1 MAKNNISEV
10 KIGDV
15 IKVGTN
21 KMELIE
27 FKIKKKDSLGNNYNC
42 IYGIN
47 VFKVREVIPLPE
59 IIPLPEDVPHIVGMF
74 SLRNENIPLLNLI
87 ERLNGDLTEKKFF
100 VIVAEFNNIF
110 IGLLVHE
117 VVQIHRISWED
128 ILPPPKVSSADEAG
142 LIIGVVQLQDRGKLV
157 ILDFEKIVNEIDIS
171 QQEEVDSYR
180 ADSSVKNKHKNL
192 TVLIADDSRTVR
204 TQMKTILRQTG
215 FDIIEASNGKE
226 AFDILHKT
234 LETSKEKDIP
244 LRKLISFIISDI
256 EMPLM
261 DGYTLTKNI
270 KEHSDLAK
278 IPVIMHT
285 SLSGENVKL
294 KGSEVGCDGYITKF
308 NLAHFTKA
316 INDILEKY
324 PMT

>member
-1 MAKNNISEV
+1 MA

-27 FKIKKKDSLGNNYNC
+27 FKIKKKSKLGQLYDC

-47 VFKVREVIPLPE
+47 VFKVREVINMPEIVPLPE
-59 IIPLPEDVPHIVGMF
+59 EVPYILGMF

-87 ERLNGDLTEKKFF
+87 ERLNGDTEYKKYF
-100 VIVAEFNNIF
+100 VIVAEFNNLY

-128 ILPPPKVSSADEAG
+128 ILPPPKVSSKDESG
-142 LIIGVVQLQDRGKLV
+142 LIIGVVKIRNNESLV
-157 ILDFEKIVNEIDIS
+157 ILDFEKIVNEINILQ
-171 QQEEVDSYR
+171 QQEVEKFNTPEAIKSAHR
-180 ADSSVKNKHKNL
+180 GIN
-192 TVLIADDSRTVR
+192 VLIVDDSKTVR
-204 TQMKTILRQTG
+204 SQMKNILEKSG
-215 FDIIEASNGKE
+215 YNVIEKANGKE
-226 AFDILHKT
+226 ALDEIIKSYKIA
-234 LETSKEKDIP
+234 EAQGIP
-244 LRKLISFIISDI
+244 LRHLIGLVITDI

-270 KEHSDLAK
+270 KDHNELA
-278 IPVIMHT
+278 ILPVIMHT

-294 KGSEVGCDGYITKF
+294 KGEEVGCDGYITKF
-308 NLAHFTKA
+308 SIDNFTKT
-316 INDILEKY
+316 IEEVLKKY
-324 PMT
+324 PLPA

>member
-1 MAKNNISEV
+1 MA

-27 FKIKKKDSLGNNYNC
+27 FKIRKKSKLGKSYDC

-47 VFKVREVIPLPE
+47 VFKVREVINMPEIVPLPE
-59 IIPLPEDVPHIVGMF
+59 EVPYIVGMF

-87 ERLNGDLTEKKFF
+87 ERLNGDLEDTKYF
-100 VIVAEFNNIF
+100 VIVAEFNNLY

-142 LIIGVVQLQDRGKLV
+142 LIIGVVKVRNNESLV
-157 ILDFEKIVNEIDIS
+157 ILDFEKIVNELNVE
-171 QQEEVDSYR
+171 QQAEVDKFQ
-180 ADSSVKNKHKNL
+180 AAKNTVDTHQGIN
-192 TVLIADDSRTVR
+192 VLIADDSKTVR
-204 TQMKTILRQTG
+204 SQMKNILEKSG
-215 FDIIEASNGKE
+215 FNVIATANGKE
-226 AFDILHKT
+226 AWDELTKALKISESNKM
-234 LETSKEKDIP
+234 P
-244 LRKLISFIISDI
+244 LRKIIGLIITDI
-256 EMPLM
+256 EMPVM

-270 KEHSDLAK
+270 KDNPDLSQL
-278 IPVIMHT
+278 PVIMHT

-294 KGSEVGCDGYITKF
+294 KGQEVGCDGYITKF
-308 NLAHFTKA
+308 SVENFTNVIDETLQKF
-316 INDILEKY
+316 
-324 PMT
+324 PMP